1 MYAIETVTIP
11 PKDLLLWK
19 SLLIG
24 VQGWTPYS
32 NTWIKY
38 ILSYPFICIHFQDE
52 EPLIVGS
59 MRAPTSC
66 KPLTRG
72 KLETLAFLA
81 MTGECNE

>member
-24 VQGWTPYS
+24 IQGWTPSS
-32 NTWIKY
+32 NTWIKFM
-38 ILSYPFICIHFQDE
+38 LSYEWIYIHVTTE

-59 MRAPTSC
+59 SRPPTNF

-72 KLETLAFLA
+72 KLETLALLA
-81 MTGECNE
+81 MTGE

>member
-1 MYAIETVTIP
+1 MIFAIETISIP
-11 PKDLLLWK
+11 NNELYLWK

-24 VQGWTPYS
+24 VQGWTPSS
-32 NTWIKY
+32 NTWIKFM
-38 ILSYPFICIHFQDE
+38 LSYEWIYITIAE

-59 MRAPTSC
+59 SKPPTNF

-81 MTGECNE
+81 MTGECL

>member
-1 MYAIETVTIP
+1 MIFAIETISIP
-11 PKDLLLWK
+11 NNELYLWK

-24 VQGWTPYS
+24 VQGWTPS
-32 NTWIKY
+32 SHTWIKY
-38 ILSYPFICIHFQDE
+38 ILSYEWIYITIAE

-59 MRAPTSC
+59 SKPPTTF

-81 MTGECNE
+81 MTGEVL